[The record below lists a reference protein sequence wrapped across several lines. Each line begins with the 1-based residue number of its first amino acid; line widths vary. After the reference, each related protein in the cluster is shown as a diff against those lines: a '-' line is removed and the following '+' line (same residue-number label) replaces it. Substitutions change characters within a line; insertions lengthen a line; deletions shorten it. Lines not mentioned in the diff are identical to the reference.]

1 MTPEYIITKLLNT
14 KSVLGSLPS
23 NVEPVDENVIIK
35 FEIDEFIPSTE
46 KDVKNLLVLN
56 MFINADAEDIRDDA
70 FKSSGK
76 HTTALMDILFD
87 RYNLDVHYWSGV
99 LIPKFLKTVGLD
111 KTRVELYVYD
121 KEGNYIFESN

>member
-87 RYNLDVHYWSGV
+87 RYNLDAHYWGGV

-111 KTRVELYVYD
+111 NTRVELYVYD
-121 KEGNYIFESN
+121 KEGNFIFESK